1 MDYVMKFES
10 LPVHQLT
17 LDPLALLA
25 GLAGLTVV
33 LLITLLIIILRQH
46 NSRALEARDQALR
59 AYAFETEMAEL
70 KGRLQTL
77 AEITVTRQSE
87 VSRALHER
95 LDNVSHRLGHNM
107 QETTQKTTDS
117 LAQLQE
123 RLAVIDTAQ
132 RNITELSSKVV
143 TLQDILANKQARGAF
158 GQGRM
163 EAIIKDGLPRDSY
176 TFQAQLSNGK
186 RPDCL
191 VHLPGNPAG
200 IVIDAKFPLE
210 GFEAFR
216 TSRSEESQKEAAK
229 AVRIHV
235 GRHIDDIAEKYFLPG
250 ETQDTAIL
258 FVPSE
263 AVYADLHEFFPDLI
277 QKAYRAR
284 IIVASP
290 NMLMLAVQTMQAIMK
305 DVQMREAAGL
315 IKREVTNLMNDLH
328 RLRDRTLN
336 LQRHF
341 GQANKDIEQILTSS
355 DKIASRGRRIETLD
369 FDREADKIIE
379 KRELAAK
386 KPAPA
391 DKPKLLAGE

>member
-1 MDYVMKFES
+1 MRLES
-10 LPVHQLT
+10 LPLNQITV
-17 LDPLALLA
+17 DPASLLVGFA
-25 GLAGLTVV
+25 GLIIV
-33 LLITLLIIILRQH
+33 LLVTLTIVILRQT
-46 NSRALEARDQALR
+46 NSRELEARDQSMR
-59 AYAFETEMAEL
+59 AHAFQAEMAEM

-95 LDNVSHRLGHNM
+95 LDGVSHKLGHNL
-107 QETTQKTTDS
+107 QESTQKTTDS

-123 RLAVIDTAQ
+123 RLAIIDTAQ

-163 EAIIKDGLPRDSY
+163 EAIIKDGLPRNSY

-191 VHLPGNPAG
+191 VHLPNNPAG
-200 IVIDAKFPLE
+200 IVVDAKFPLE

-216 TSRSEESQKEAAK
+216 TAHSEAEQKAGSK
-229 AVRIHV
+229 LVRIDV
-235 GRHIDDIAEKYFLPG
+235 GKHIDAIAEKYFLPG

-263 AVYADLHEFFPDLI
+263 AIYADLHEFFPDLI
-277 QKAYRAR
+277 QKAYRDR
-284 IIVASP
+284 IIIASP

-355 DKIASRGRRIETLD
+355 DKIASRGRKIETLD
-369 FDREADKIIE
+369 FDSEADKIIE
-379 KRELAAK
+379 KREKSAKEEAAAAK
-386 KPAPA
+386 PQ
-391 DKPKLLAGE
+391 LVAGE

>member
-1 MDYVMKFES
+1 MRLES
-10 LPVHQLT
+10 LPLNEITV
-17 LDPLALLA
+17 DPASLLVGFA
-25 GLAGLTVV
+25 GLITV
-33 LLITLLIIILRQH
+33 LLVTLTIVILRQT
-46 NSRALEARDQALR
+46 NSRELEARDQSMR
-59 AYAFETEMAEL
+59 AHAFEAEMAEM

-95 LDNVSHRLGHNM
+95 LDGVSHKLGHNL
-107 QETTQKTTDS
+107 QESTQKTTDS

-123 RLAVIDTAQ
+123 RLAIIDTAQ

-163 EAIIKDGLPRDSY
+163 EAIIKDGLPRNSY

-191 VHLPGNPAG
+191 VHLPNNPAG
-200 IVIDAKFPLE
+200 IVVDAKFPLE

-216 TSRSEESQKEAAK
+216 TAHSEAEQKAASK
-229 AVRIHV
+229 SVRIDV
-235 GRHIDDIAEKYFLPG
+235 GKHINAIAEKYFLPG

-263 AVYADLHEFFPDLI
+263 AIYADLHEFFPDLI
-277 QKAYRAR
+277 QKAYRNR
-284 IIVASP
+284 IIIASP

-305 DVQMREAAGL
+305 DVQMRESAGL

-355 DKIASRGRRIETLD
+355 DKIASRGRKIETLD
-369 FDREADKIIE
+369 FDSEADKIIE
-379 KRELAAK
+379 KREKSAKEEAAAAK
-386 KPAPA
+386 PQ
-391 DKPKLLAGE
+391 LVAGE

>member
-1 MDYVMKFES
+1 MRLES
-10 LPVHQLT
+10 LPLNEITV
-17 LDPLALLA
+17 DPASLLVGFA
-25 GLAGLTVV
+25 GLIIV
-33 LLITLLIIILRQH
+33 LLVTLTIVILRQT
-46 NSRALEARDQALR
+46 NSRELEARDQSMR
-59 AYAFETEMAEL
+59 AHAFEAEMAEM

-95 LDNVSHRLGHNM
+95 LDGVSHKLGHNL
-107 QETTQKTTDS
+107 QESTQKTTDS

-123 RLAVIDTAQ
+123 RLAIIDTAQ

-163 EAIIKDGLPRDSY
+163 EAIIKDGLPRNSY

-191 VHLPGNPAG
+191 VHLPNNPAG
-200 IVIDAKFPLE
+200 IVVDAKFPLE

-216 TSRSEESQKEAAK
+216 TAHSEAEQKAASK
-229 AVRIHV
+229 SVRIDV
-235 GRHIDDIAEKYFLPG
+235 GKHINAIAEKYFLPG

-263 AVYADLHEFFPDLI
+263 AIYADLHEFFPDLI
-277 QKAYRAR
+277 QKAYRNR
-284 IIVASP
+284 IIIASP

-305 DVQMREAAGL
+305 DVQMRESAGL

-355 DKIASRGRRIETLD
+355 DKIASRGRKIETLD
-369 FDREADKIIE
+369 FDSEADKIIE
-379 KRELAAK
+379 KREKSAKEEAAAAK
-386 KPAPA
+386 PQ
-391 DKPKLLAGE
+391 LVAGE